1 MQPNLMEVPL
11 MKKYTNVLVG
21 IDGSEQSEM
30 AFNKAV
36 TIATQND
43 AALSLLSVINGER
56 FPNTSTVGYGFIDRS
71 VYDTSVSEMKKKL
84 ATYKQKAIDD
94 GVKAVNMDVKIG
106 NAKVE
111 LGSDYPRNNDIDLI
125 VVGATGLNFIGRMLV
140 GSTAAYV
147 IKEAPCDVIV
157 VKTDEDNQPV
167 DLQKTTYPEI

>member
-1 MQPNLMEVPL
+1 

-43 AALSLLSVINGER
+43 ATLSLLSVINGER

-84 ATYKQKAIDD
+84 ATYKQMAIDD
-94 GVKAVNMDVKIG
+94 GV
-106 NAKVE
+106 
-111 LGSDYPRNNDIDLI
+111 
-125 VVGATGLNFIGRMLV
+125 
-140 GSTAAYV
+140 
-147 IKEAPCDVIV
+147 
-157 VKTDEDNQPV
+157 
-167 DLQKTTYPEI
+167 